1 MKSIK
6 IIQVVAIILLVFF
19 LTGYIYSLYSHR
31 TEYHIQ
37 LLDYDQV
44 QLMDEEH
51 NLIKTTSLDSLSYYL
66 TQDNL

>member
-1 MKSIK
+1 MK
-6 IIQVVAIILLVFF
+6 QLLAIFGILLLGAFIGV
-19 LTGYIYSLYSHR
+19 YMSNLYHPK

-51 NLIKTTSLDSLSYYL
+51 NLIKTTTLDSLSYYL

>member
-1 MKSIK
+1 MKTLK
-6 IIQVVAIILLVFF
+6 VLFIILLITFV
-19 LTGYIYSLYSHR
+19 TGYIYSLYSHR

-51 NLIKTTSLDSLSYYL
+51 KLIKTTTLDSLSYYL

>member
-1 MKSIK
+1 MK
-6 IIQVVAIILLVFF
+6 QLLAIFGILLLGAFI
-19 LTGYIYSLYSHR
+19 GMYMSNLYHSK

-51 NLIKTTSLDSLSYYL
+51 NLIKTTTLDSLSYYL

>member
-1 MKSIK
+1 MK
-6 IIQVVAIILLVFF
+6 QLLAIFGILLLGAFIGMYMSN
-19 LTGYIYSLYSHR
+19 LYIPK

-44 QLMDEEH
+44 EIMDEDH
-51 NLIKTTSLDSLSYYL
+51 NLIKTTTLDSLSYYL

>member
-1 MKSIK
+1 MK
-6 IIQVVAIILLVFF
+6 QLLAIFGILLLGAFIGV
-19 LTGYIYSLYSHR
+19 YMSNLYHPKS
-31 TEYHIQ
+31 EYHIQ

-51 NLIKTTSLDSLSYYL
+51 KLIKTTSLDSLSYYL

>member
-1 MKSIK
+1 MK
-6 IIQVVAIILLVFF
+6 QFLAIFSILLLGAFIGVFMSKTF
-19 LTGYIYSLYSHR
+19 YSK

-44 QLMDEEH
+44 QLMDENH
-51 NLIKTTSLDSLSYYL
+51 KLIKTTTLDSLSYYL

>member
-1 MKSIK
+1 MK
-6 IIQVVAIILLVFF
+6 QLLAIFGILLLGAFIGV
-19 LTGYIYSLYSHR
+19 YMSNLYHPRS
-31 TEYHIQ
+31 EYHIQ

>member
-1 MKSIK
+1 MKTLK
-6 IIQVVAIILLVFF
+6 VLFIILLITFV
-19 LTGYIYSLYSHR
+19 TGYIYSLYSHR

-51 NLIKTTSLDSLSYYL
+51 KLIKTTSLDSLSYYL